1 MSTRY
6 QFLAQTKK
14 SFVFLASLGFC
25 VESEHEGTYS
35 SFKDGFVIT
44 YVSKEVTAQVS
55 YYDMEL
61 EVVFKKGQIAASYL
75 FLDHNL
81 HANASGLA
89 GVMFAYEKLSPVIDS
104 VARDIAANY
113 GAVLQGDPSVWKKIE
128 KLVLASREK
137 KPFLP

>member
-6 QFLAQTKK
+6 QFLAQAKK
-14 SFVFLASLGFC
+14 RFVFLASLGFC

-44 YVSKEVTAQVS
+44 YVSREVTARVS

-61 EVVFKKGQIAASYL
+61 EVVFKKGRIAASYL

-81 HANASGLA
+81 HGNASGLA
-89 GVMFAYEKLSPVIDS
+89 GVMFPFEKLSPVIDR
-104 VARDIAANY
+104 VARDIQANY
-113 GAVLQGDPSVWKKIE
+113 APVLQGDPSVWQKIE
-128 KLVLASREK
+128 KLVLAPREK
-137 KPFLP
+137 KPILP

>member
-6 QFLAQTKK
+6 QFLAQAKK
-14 SFVFLASLGFC
+14 SFAFLASLGFC
-25 VESEHEGTYS
+25 VESENEGTYS

-44 YVSKEVTAQVS
+44 YVSKEVTVRVS

-61 EVVFKKGQIAASYL
+61 EVVFKKGRIAASYL

-81 HANASGLA
+81 HANASGMA
-89 GVMFAYEKLSPVIDS
+89 GVMFPFEKLSPVIDS
-104 VARDIAANY
+104 VAKDIQANFE
-113 GAVLQGDPSVWKKIE
+113 AVLQGDSSVWQRIE
-128 KLVLASREK
+128 KLVLAPREK